1 MKCKT
6 YILKS
11 LASPAGGTSPEA
23 TSPTTLIIGKVADD
37 PSAKSAIPGT
47 ARRNVAGPPLQTRPA
62 VTTSGL
68 RTLDPAENGPSPRPA
83 PMRPK
88 WTKRN
93 LTTQQWRKLTNSQLL
108 LQINLNNIFERG

>member
-1 MKCKT
+1 LKCKT

-47 ARRNVAGPPLQTRPA
+47 ARRTAAQPP
-62 VTTSGL
+62 S
-68 RTLDPAENGPSPRPA
+68 RTPRRDTIIHGSIPDIHLDHDIVRL
-83 PMRPK
+83 MRI
-88 WTKRN
+88 T
-93 LTTQQWRKLTNSQLL
+93 LT
-108 LQINLNNIFERG
+108 